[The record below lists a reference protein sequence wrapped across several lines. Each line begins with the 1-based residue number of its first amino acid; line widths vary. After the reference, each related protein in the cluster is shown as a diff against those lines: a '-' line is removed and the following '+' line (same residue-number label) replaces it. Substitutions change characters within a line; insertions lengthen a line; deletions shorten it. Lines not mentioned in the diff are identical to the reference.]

1 MDIMQIMDIIYQ
13 LIQNTYIS
21 MTVLLVVALGGLLA
35 ERSGVTNIALEGIMV
50 LGAFVGIWSIQ
61 GLEGFPY
68 SPLTELVIFV
78 IALSFSVIILLFV
91 QILLVKVFKI
101 DLFKFKDNEM
111 QKSSESVNGFKIF
124 SFLIPPLGL
133 YWYYRLKSIRPKA
146 SITAIK
152 FAITGLIGYVIAI
165 SIQQVMIGIEARTQF
180 ILLMGMMIGGIVGG
194 LYAMIHAHASIYMKA
209 DQIISATALNLF
221 APAFAIF
228 TARFIQGGQQVQFSS
243 TFMIQE
249 VPILGAIPFIGDIFF
264 SRVFLSFY
272 IGLALLVIIGY
283 LLFRSRFGLRLRAC
297 GENPHAADSLGI
309 NIYRMRFIAVTLSG
323 VLAGMGGVIF
333 VTSTSTEFN
342 VTVAGFGFLAIAV
355 LIFGNWKPS
364 GIILAALFFGF
375 MRTIANSYSI
385 IPFLNNTGIEKEIY
399 DIVPYVA
406 TLIIL
411 AAFSKSSRSPKALGQ
426 IYDQGKR

>member
-1 MDIMQIMDIIYQ
+1 MEIIYQ

-68 SPLTELVIFV
+68 SPLTEMVIFIV
-78 IALSFSVIILLFV
+78 ALSFSVIILLIAH
-91 QILLVKVFKI
+91 ILLVKIGKL
-101 DLFKFKDNEM
+101 DLYKFKDPEM
-111 QKSSESVNGFKIF
+111 QISSESVNGFKIF
-124 SFLIPPLGL
+124 SFLIPLLGIF
-133 YWYYRLKSIRPKA
+133 WFFKLKVRRPKA
-146 SITAIK
+146 AITSIK
-152 FAITGLIGYVIAI
+152 FAITGVIAYMMAFG
-165 SIQQVMIGIEARTQF
+165 IQQVMIGIEARTQF
-180 ILLMGMMIGGIVGG
+180 ILIMGLMIGGIVGG
-194 LYAMIHAHASIYMKA
+194 LYAMIHAHASIFMKA

-228 TARFIQGGQQVQFSS
+228 TARFIQGGQQVQFNS

-249 VPILGAIPFIGDIFF
+249 VPILGTIPIIGDLFF

-272 IGLALLVIIGY
+272 IGLGLLVVIGF
-283 LLFRSRFGLRLRAC
+283 LLFRSKFGLRLRAC

-385 IPFLNNTGIEKEIY
+385 IPFLTNLGIEKEIY

-406 TLIIL
+406 TLVIL